1 MTFLYNLSHGEI
13 IVFSGLVA
21 VTMFALGSVIGAGVA
36 WLATREPAPEPVPG
50 ARPVAPAESPAPA
63 PGAVVPVG

>member
-1 MTFLYNLSHGEI
+1 MTFLYDLSHGEI

-21 VTMFALGSVIGAGVA
+21 LTMFTLGTLIGAVVA

-50 ARPVAPAESPAPA
+50 ARPVAPAEPSTAA
-63 PGAVVPVG
+63 PGAVATVG